1 MKKDIILSGV
11 GGQGILSIATV
22 IGKAALKDG
31 LYMKQ
36 AEVHG
41 MSQRGGDVQSNL
53 RISDQP
59 IASDLIPS
67 GKCDLIIALLKAPQ
81 RRHDAVLAV
90 ARLFEE
96 LVRRLYHLLEH
107 LAVLLEYRHQ
117 RTVVDARHVLHR
129 RADLAD
135 ADAEHLVRGLGPDDG
150 RFLGFGGLDLLDV
163 AVAAN
168 QQPCAECDEH
178 RHGDP
183 AAPQQEQCHAEGDQ
197 ESAERRDEPARDDG
211 HHARNA
217 VYGALASPGA
227 VGQRRTHGHH
237 EYHIGRRQRQL
248 VRSADGDQDRC
259 GREVHDGA
267 DHVVR
272 CRRTLLCGQRLEPP
286 VDGLLHADG
295 DQKSGSIIL

>member
-1 MKKDIILSGV
+1 MQTQSTSSGV
-11 GGQGILSIATV
+11 SALTTGDSLVS
-22 IGKAALKDG
+22 AA
-31 LYMKQ
+31 
-36 AEVHG
+36 
-41 MSQRGGDVQSNL
+41 
-53 RISDQP
+53 
-59 IASDLIPS
+59 
-67 GKCDLIIALLKAPQ
+67 
-81 RRHDAVLAV
+81 
-90 ARLFEE
+90 F
-96 LVRRLYHLLEH
+96 
-107 LAVLLEYRHQ
+107 
-117 RTVVDARHVLHR
+117 
-129 RADLAD
+129 
-135 ADAEHLVRGLGPDDG
+135 
-150 RFLGFGGLDLLDV
+150 DLLDV

-295 DQKSGSIIL
+295 DQPRPHRVEYQCGTYQAARNERRAEALFTLVLRGERQLGLGDMAAISSRRTVSAPSPAPMPAAAGNWRVPVRPVRPS